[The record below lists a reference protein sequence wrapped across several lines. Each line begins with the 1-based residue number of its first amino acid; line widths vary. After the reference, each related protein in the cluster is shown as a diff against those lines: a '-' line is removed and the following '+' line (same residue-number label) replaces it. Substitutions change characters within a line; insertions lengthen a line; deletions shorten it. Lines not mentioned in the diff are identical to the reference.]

1 MPNILPHTS
10 SPATLHTQAKLTPD
24 VTSVHLANEL
34 VDVGLAVAE
43 VTTLNVVLE
52 LRLYPATVGVRE
64 LDGPEEVGGLLEV
77 GANGEDFV
85 DEVFHGEDVVFAK
98 CLFDDTVAGKRNAL
112 LVDLAVSALC
122 VMVSNLQGRACEV

>member
-1 MPNILPHTS
+1 M
-10 SPATLHTQAKLTPD
+10 
-24 VTSVHLANEL
+24 
-34 VDVGLAVAE
+34 
-43 VTTLNVVLE
+43 LE

-64 LDGPEEVGGLLEV
+64 LERPEEVGGLLEV

-112 LVDLAVSALC
+112 LVDLAVATFVDGFTNGLE
-122 VMVSNLQGRACEV
+122 VRLAVGKNQNLARILHRGFMRTRK